1 MAAASMIDSVVF
13 GSLWSQRGIKALF
26 DEVARTR
33 GWLEIVAVLAEVE
46 AEFELIPAQAADAI
60 AARCRTLAVDDAF
73 LEEVRIW
80 REASGHSTQGLIRA
94 VQARLVPAD
103 AQWVYAGATVQDV
116 TDTWLM
122 IALREARQI
131 MRHDLDAVDT
141 ALATLARRHRDTVM
155 AGRTHGQQGLTI
167 TFGFKVAGWLAEWRR
182 HGRRLREI
190 EPRMDQAQLAGGV
203 GSLAS
208 FGPRGLELQRR
219 FAERLGLRAP
229 AISWTASRDVLAEWC
244 HWLTLVT
251 GTADRIGHEVVNLQ
265 RSEIGEEREGFVA
278 GTVGSITMP
287 HKRNPEIGEHLG
299 TLARLV
305 RHLGAAVQEGLV
317 HDHERDGRAWKTE
330 WHAIPE
336 ATLFAG
342 RAVELL
348 AELVAGLEVD
358 ASRMRANLD
367 ASGGAVLSE
376 AVMLALSPRIG
387 RDAAHR
393 LVYETS
399 IAARERGQTLI
410 GAVRAS
416 PEIVAALGDCDLDA
430 LLDPARHTGQCTA
443 MVDRVLAGDG
453 MSPSQRE
460 APRKRGSK
468 PRLMPW
474 AADATSVR

>member
-13 GSLWSQRGIKALF
+13 GGLWSQRDIKALF

-33 GWLEIVAVLAEVE
+33 AWLEIVAMLAEVE
-46 AEFELIPAQAADAI
+46 AEYELIPAPAAAAI
-60 AARCRTLAVDDAF
+60 AACCRALEIDEPF
-73 LEEVRIW
+73 LDELRRG

-94 VQARLVPAD
+94 IQQRLAPAH

-122 IALREARQI
+122 LALREARLI
-131 MRHDLDAVDT
+131 LKRDLEGVART
-141 ALATLARRHRDTVM
+141 LAALAAQHRDTVM
-155 AGRTHGQQGLTI
+155 AGRTHGQQGLPI
-167 TFGFKVAGWLAEWRR
+167 TFGFKVAGWLAEVRR
-182 HGRRLREI
+182 HRRRLNEI
-190 EPRMDQAQLAGGV
+190 APRLDTAQLAGGV

-208 FGPRGLELQRR
+208 FGARGLDLQRR

-229 AISWTASRDVLAEWC
+229 VISWTSSRDVLAEWC
-244 HWLTLVT
+244 ALLTLVT

-265 RSEIGEEREGFVA
+265 RGEIGELREGFVA

-305 RHLGAAVQEGLV
+305 RHLSAAVQEGLV

-336 ATLFAG
+336 ATMLAG

-348 AELVAGLEVD
+348 GELASHLEVD
-358 ASRMRANLD
+358 APRMRANLD

-376 AVMLALSPRIG
+376 AVMLALAPHLG

-393 LVYETS
+393 LMYDLA
-399 IAARERGQTLI
+399 IAARAKGRTLI
-410 GAVRAS
+410 DAVRADVT
-416 PEIVAALGDCDLDA
+416 IAATLDA
-430 LLDPARHTGQCTA
+430 RQLDELLDVSRQTGQCAA
-443 MVDRVLAGDG
+443 MVDRVLADE
-453 MSPSQRE
+453 P
-460 APRKRGSK
+460 
-468 PRLMPW
+468 
-474 AADATSVR
+474 